1 MTASRERVFITGA
14 GGFLGSHIC
23 RHFWEKGSYVI
34 GAGRFHFSA
43 HERHPLR
50 FVHEFHGL
58 TLPDPSLPELLRLT
72 HPDLLVHCAGSS
84 SVGPSLGQP
93 HIDFQKNVEVC
104 ASLLESIRQES
115 PKTTFV
121 LLSSAAVYGN
131 PEQLPV
137 TETAELHP
145 LSPYGYHKRMCES
158 VAEQYFAL
166 YGVRAA
172 ILRIFSA
179 YGNGLKK
186 QVLFDLCRK
195 FSDVDVGQVEVL
207 GTGRETRDFVHA
219 ADIAQAIDRIFE
231 SQQTGLFNVGSG
243 NSTMINEVVQRIR
256 QSFDSQKDILY
267 TGSARLGDPLFWQA
281 DISRLT
287 ALGYRPRITLTD
299 GLARYCQWFR
309 EWNRVENLSR
319 HAA

>member
-145 LSPYGYHKRMCES
+145 FHRTVITSACVNPSRSNTSHSMACAPQYCE
-158 VAEQYFAL
+158 F
-166 YGVRAA
+166 
-172 ILRIFSA
+172 F
-179 YGNGLKK
+179 
-186 QVLFDLCRK
+186 
-195 FSDVDVGQVEVL
+195 
-207 GTGRETRDFVHA
+207 
-219 ADIAQAIDRIFE
+219 
-231 SQQTGLFNVGSG
+231 
-243 NSTMINEVVQRIR
+243 
-256 QSFDSQKDILY
+256 
-267 TGSARLGDPLFWQA
+267 PLMEM
-281 DISRLT
+281 D
-287 ALGYRPRITLTD
+287 
-299 GLARYCQWFR
+299 
-309 EWNRVENLSR
+309 
-319 HAA
+319 